1 MKDVNVANDH
11 EKVTFHEILVKK
23 CQGEL
28 KVQTG
33 YLDLLDMN
41 KLSDQMTFAQSKI
54 AEQEIMNEFAKH
66 ETTYLRRSIAFTRLV
81 KHLYDFDFITP
92 LMIHSWIKQIL
103 EKKSDKALEFLCMLL
118 KVLGQTFEADTKV
131 WLIASKHSSDSPEL
145 SDLSVYMKELENLVQ
160 EKKTSLKVRFMMMVV
175 IKLYKNRWRKRD
187 INTINDSNCEN
198 FPRDLLTET
207 DETIDGNV
215 QYTSTNDME
224 ITLAV
229 NSNGDLNLAKKQ
241 RT

>member
-1 MKDVNVANDH
+1 M
-11 EKVTFHEILVKK
+11 
-23 CQGEL
+23 
-28 KVQTG
+28 
-33 YLDLLDMN
+33 
-41 KLSDQMTFAQSKI
+41 
-54 AEQEIMNEFAKH
+54 
-66 ETTYLRRSIAFTRLV
+66 
-81 KHLYDFDFITP
+81 
-92 LMIHSWIKQIL
+92 
-103 EKKSDKALEFLCMLL
+103 AL
-118 KVLGQTFEADTKV
+118 LGQTFEADTKV

-145 SDLSVYMKELENLVQ
+145 SDLSVYMKELENLVE